1 MTDHPIRL
9 FTSDE
14 AVRHVARGLLTCTLP
29 RAEWTHEAHL
39 GACACLLLEHPD
51 FVAER
56 DLPGTIRAYNLAVGG
71 VNDDTQG
78 YHETITQFSIAA
90 VKAHLAT
97 DRDGLL
103 AERVNRLLASERGP
117 ARLSAAVL
125 VAGFAVLAR
134 CAARLGGTGP
144 AAAFRML
151 TCK

>member
-14 AVRHVARGLLTCTLP
+14 AVRHVARGLLVCTLP

-103 AERVNRLLASERGP
+103 AERVNRLLASERGLRDYP
-117 ARLSAAVL
+117 LRFWSRDLLFSRDARRGWVEPDLRPLSE
-125 VAGFAVLAR
+125 
-134 CAARLGGTGP
+134 C
-144 AAAFRML
+144 
-151 TCK
+151 